1 MNGLRVAAIASLTPL
16 EELDQDP
23 FLVDTRSQQ
32 AMCARWAADRGH
44 TVTRQLVIC
53 GMRHDDRGLWS
64 DVNEGQVDLFVA
76 PNERVLGRALSS
88 VSDFIAECGRRGVA
102 LETAGLDE
110 PVYDAAMK
118 ADVHRRLSMPT
129 AGYDGC

>member
-1 MNGLRVAAIASLTPL
+1 MGGLRVAAIASLTPL
-16 EELDQDP
+16 EELDRHP

-32 AMCARWAADRGH
+32 RMCAHWAGQQGH
-44 TVTRQLVIC
+44 TITRQLVFC
-53 GMRHDDRGLWS
+53 GVRHDLCALWADVEDDR
-64 DVNEGQVDLFVA
+64 VDFFLA
-76 PNERVLGRALSS
+76 PNQRVLARALVS
-88 VSDFIAECGRRGVA
+88 VPDFMAECARRGVDVR
-102 LETAGLDE
+102 TADLPE

>member
-1 MNGLRVAAIASLTPL
+1 MGGLRVAAIASLTPL
-16 EELDQDP
+16 EELDRFP

-32 AMCARWAADRGH
+32 RMCARWAHQQGH
-44 TVTRQLVIC
+44 TVTRQLVFS
-53 GMRHDDRGLWS
+53 GVRHDLCALWA
-64 DVNEGQVDLFVA
+64 DVESGTVDLFVA
-76 PNERVLGRALSS
+76 ASEEALSRALLS
-88 VSDFIAECGRRGVA
+88 VAEFAEECAKRGVGVA
-102 LETAGLDE
+102 TADLPE

>member
-1 MNGLRVAAIASLTPL
+1 MDGLRVAAIACLIPL
-16 EELDQDP
+16 EELDRAP
-23 FLVDTRSQQ
+23 FLVDTRSQH

-44 TVTRQLVIC
+44 VVTQELLFCRLRADHC
-53 GMRHDDRGLWS
+53 GLWT
-64 DVNEGQVDLFVA
+64 DVDAGRVDLFVA
-76 PNERVLGRALSS
+76 PNEQVLERALRS
-88 VSDFIAECGRRGVA
+88 VPDFRAECGRRGVR

-118 ADVHRRLSMPT
+118 ANVHRRLSMPT